1 MTKDVFV
8 SISGLQAE
16 FPGDEEEENLPLEV
30 VTPGSYFLKNGKHY
44 VMYDELVEGVPGVI
58 KNKIKINGNDSIEII
73 KTGITNAHMVFEK
86 NKKYITYYQTPYGQM
101 LIGINT
107 SRMDVQVREEK
118 IDVQVEYE
126 LDINHAPF
134 ADCAITMNIVPR
146 DGKTIELL

>member
-126 LDINHAPF
+126 LDINHEPF
-134 ADCAITMNIVPR
+134 ADCTIKMNIVPR